1 MQKTPPSFGRLAV
14 MVVFAISCFAIL
26 LYLWKGFGG
35 PSPLAPEQYRLRAD
49 FTEATQLATSAD
61 VRISG
66 VKVGRV
72 VKIDL
77 AGGRTR
83 ATLEIQPRY
92 APIPRDSR
100 AILRQKTLL
109 GETFV
114 QLSPGERSSGDL
126 PDGGLLPRD
135 QVLTTVQLDEITRA
149 LDPQTREDL
158 SRLVRG
164 LADATEGHAGDLND
178 ALGNLGPF
186 SEDTTELLTVLDEQH
201 GALRRVVRDTGRVL
215 GAVGRRQGELSGL
228 VTAGDRVLATTAAR
242 NRELAESVRILPT
255 TLAELRLTLGE
266 LRGLAVDAGPVVSEL
281 RPAARALG
289 PTLTDAAALAP
300 DLEALFGDLD
310 RVVSLSRRALP
321 ALTRV
326 VGELRPLVRILVP
339 TLREALPTVRYLALF
354 EHEIVAA
361 FANLAA
367 ATQAAER
374 PAAGA
379 DPLHYLRVVVPFTA
393 EGAVVQDRRYGT
405 NRHNP
410 YLRPMGMLKLATG
423 LESFDCQ
430 NEGNPGSGQPAPP
443 CKVQEP
449 LTFQGR
455 TTAYPRVEPAP

>member
-1 MQKTPPSFGRLAV
+1 MQKTAPSFGRLAV
-14 MVVFAISCFAIL
+14 MVVFAFSCFAIL
-26 LYLWKGFGG
+26 LYIWKAFGG
-35 PSPLAPEQYRLRAD
+35 PSPLAPEQYRVKAD
-49 FTEATQLATSAD
+49 FTEATQLAETAD

-72 VKIDL
+72 TEIVL
-77 AGGRTR
+77 ADGHTR

-149 LDPQTREDL
+149 LDPQTRDDL
-158 SRLVRG
+158 SRLLRG

-215 GAVGRRQGELSGL
+215 GALGRRQGELSGL
-228 VTAGDRVLATTAAR
+228 VTAGDRVLSTTSAR
-242 NRELAESVRILPT
+242 NRELADAVRILPT
-255 TLAELRLTLGE
+255 TLAELQLTLDD

-281 RPAARALG
+281 RPAARAFG

-310 RVVSLSRRALP
+310 RVVTLSRRALP

-326 VGELRPLVRILVP
+326 VGELRPLVRVLVP
-339 TLREALPTVRYLALF
+339 ALREALPAVRYLALF
-354 EHEIVAA
+354 EHEIVAT

-367 ATQAAER
+367 STQGSER

-393 EGAVVQDRRYGT
+393 EGAVVQERRFGT

-430 NEGNPGSGQPAPP
+430 NVDNPGSGQPAPP

-449 LTFQGR
+449 LRFQGR
-455 TTAYPRVEPAP
+455 TTAYPRVERAP